1 MSFSDDQTDKR
12 DVGILAPAVDFAG
25 VYGLAF
31 DLDAFM
37 HQVDDAC
44 EKAVKTIKNG
54 SKRVRNTP
62 VPQAKGNYAEY
73 HHAATFNVDAALK
86 RMNNVKAHVLES
98 NKDKSPDVVITKNKN
113 KIREYGLKY
122 YKTAK
127 RSVNKQK
134 GYSGQK
140 RLIPDE
146 QISDGREYIRRQI
159 AKDRA
164 TGRSNRLENADKL
177 ERVEEN
183 LTGRIQEKGVQSKPL
198 SREDAEEKLKNIRNG
213 ESPDVVSITCK
224 EIASESL
231 RSGAIAFGITL
242 GMGIAP
248 QIYKELR
255 HWQQEGEF
263 DEGALQRVFE
273 DSTKLATEAGIRG
286 ALSTSL
292 TMAAKAGYFGVAA
305 KNVSPHLV
313 GTLVYLT
320 VEGVKDFWD
329 YRNGKLS
336 GEWFADGMMQ
346 KSAGAAGGVY
356 GAAYGQIAFPIP
368 IVGAMIG
375 ATLGSVLA
383 NTGYKLIDLPVD
395 AFYREEQLEELAITY
410 SELATVWVDIEQRYE
425 HWAEHDP
432 YYRERVNE
440 YKQKQ
445 AEHNQK
451 RGNLNQQLRD
461 ALDENE

>member
-12 DVGILAPAVDFAG
+12 DVGIFAAAGDFD
-25 VYGLAF
+25 V
-31 DLDAFM
+31 FM
-37 HQVDDAC
+37 DQVDNAC
-44 EKAVKTIKNG
+44 KKAVETIQKG
-54 SKRVRNTP
+54 VDNTGNRP
-62 VPQAKGNYAEY
+62 LDKAQGNYAEY
-73 HHAATFNVDAALK
+73 HHAASFNTDAVLK
-86 RMNNVKAHVLES
+86 RARNVRAHVLES
-98 NKDKSPDVVITKNKN
+98 TKKGSPDIVVTKGEEQV
-113 KIREYGLKY
+113 REYGLKH

-127 RSVNKQK
+127 DSVNAQK
-134 GYSGQK
+134 GYSGQE

-146 QISDGREYIRRQI
+146 QVNDGREYIKRQI

-164 TGRSNRLENADKL
+164 TGRSNRLENADEL
-177 ERVEEN
+177 ERIEES
-183 LTGRIQEKGVQSKPL
+183 LTGRVQEKGVQSEPL
-198 SREDAEEKLKNIRNG
+198 SREDAEKKLKKIRNG
-213 ESPDVVSITCK
+213 ESPDLDLSITFK
-224 EIASESL
+224 EVASESL

-255 HWQQEGEF
+255 HWKQEGEI
-263 DEGALQRVFE
+263 DEGALRRVFE
-273 DSTKLATEAGIRG
+273 DPAKLASEAGIRG
-286 ALSTSL
+286 AFATCL
-292 TMAAKAGYFGVAA
+292 TMAAKSGLLGEAA
-305 KNVSPHLV
+305 KNVSPNLV

-320 VEGVKDFWD
+320 VEGGKDFMEYQD
-329 YRNGKLS
+329 GKLS

-346 KSAGAAGGVY
+346 KSASAAGGVY
-356 GAAYGQIAFPIP
+356 GAALGQVAFPVP

-375 ATLGSVLA
+375 ATLGSILA
-383 NTGYKLIDLPVD
+383 STGYELIDVPVD

-410 SELATVWVDIEQRYE
+410 RELATVWVDIEQRYE

-461 ALDENE
+461 NTPCR